1 MNIQLT
7 PEQLRNLLV
16 FLNRVNLNGNEAEIL
31 VQLKI
36 ILTKVLQSSSIANQ
50 VEEELNKP
58 KEEGK

>member
-16 FLNRVNLNGNEAEIL
+16 FLNRVQLNGNEAEIL

-36 ILTKVLQSSSIANQ
+36 ILAKVLQNSPIANQ

>member
-31 VQLKI
+31 V
-36 ILTKVLQSSSIANQ
+36 
-50 VEEELNKP
+50 
-58 KEEGK
+58 